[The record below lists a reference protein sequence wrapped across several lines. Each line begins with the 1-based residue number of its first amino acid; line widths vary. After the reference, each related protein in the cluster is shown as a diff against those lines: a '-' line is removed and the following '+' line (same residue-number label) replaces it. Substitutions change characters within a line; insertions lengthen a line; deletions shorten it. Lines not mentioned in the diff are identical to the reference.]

1 MRLSTHLRASLWS
14 LAGFLA
20 MGMWLEA
27 MLGLRAGGIIDDPL
41 RREFLRLG
49 HAHGGLL
56 SLVNVGLGWALQRL
70 STPQGWASRIRLAAW
85 IGALLVGVGFVGGGL
100 WHGPTDPGP
109 AVVVVPAGAL
119 LLVAAIVA
127 TAMVRTP
134 RLDAAASEDHGTPG
148 NAS

>member
-1 MRLSTHLRASLWS
+1 MSPDTHLRASLWS
-14 LAGFLA
+14 LAAFLA

-27 MLGLRAGGIIDDPL
+27 MFGLRVAGVLDDPL

-56 SLVNVGLGWALQRL
+56 ALANLGLGWASERL
-70 STPQGWASRIRLAAW
+70 ETPEGWATRVRLAAW
-85 IGALLVGVGFVGGGL
+85 IGGLAVGLGFVGGGI

-109 AVVVVPAGAL
+109 LVLLVPAGAMM
-119 LLVAAIVA
+119 LVASLVA
-127 TAMVRTP
+127 VAMVRP
-134 RLDAAASEDHGTPG
+134 GQSKPG

>member
-1 MRLSTHLRASLWS
+1 MSPNAHLRASLWS
-14 LAGFLA
+14 LAVFLG

-27 MLGLRAGGIIDDPL
+27 MFGLRVSGILDDPL

-56 SLVNVGLGWALQRL
+56 ALANLGIGWGLERLDTPSAWATRV
-70 STPQGWASRIRLAAW
+70 RLASW
-85 IGALLVGVGFVGGGL
+85 VGALLVGVGFVGGGL

-109 AVVVVPAGAL
+109 LVLLVPAGAL
-119 LLVAAIVA
+119 MLVASLVA
-127 TAMVRTP
+127 TAMVRP
-134 RLDAAASEDHGTPG
+134 SDQSKPG